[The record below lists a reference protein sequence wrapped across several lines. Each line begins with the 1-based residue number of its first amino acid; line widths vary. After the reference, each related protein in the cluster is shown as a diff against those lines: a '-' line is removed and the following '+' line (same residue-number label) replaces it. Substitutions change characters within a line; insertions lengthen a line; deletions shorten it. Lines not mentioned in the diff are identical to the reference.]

1 MAGHNYTDVMRQAV
15 LADFWTEDLDHFR
28 TTDAQGDMWRDWSE
42 QVQLA
47 DGCYSKE
54 FEINQKIQHKQYF
67 NNNT

>member
-42 QVQLA
+42 EVQGVALEYSQALA
-47 DGCYSKE
+47 KDQRL
-54 FEINQKIQHKQYF
+54 IN
-67 NNNT
+67 